1 VTLKEEIDDQKRE
14 KKWFKVA

>member
-1 VTLKEEIDDQKRE
+1 LKEEIDDQKRE